1 MNDNDFYFLTINLII
16 NIIWAILLVNFLFMR
31 KFLMRIDYK
40 KMLLHPKKLIKL
52 LKNNFNADYIPSEMN
67 FKFVKNNKIINVE
80 VLNNLDLIIC
90 IYKNGHVQ
98 IIPSDNAR
106 NFTETILASIL
117 INLDLN
123 HSNVLYDLVGS
134 FYIKESVDVIVNKLK
149 TIDKHYK
156 NIEESFEN
164 KIKDI
169 ILSVDQNYNADI
181 KVDLVFSIFIINL
194 KNIKLVYRFFLF
206 FELNKTIVKIKNGKF
221 DEIYTEDIVN
231 IGEIS
236 EEVVININIE
246 DILKPY
252 CC

>member
-1 MNDNDFYFLTINLII
+1 MNDDTFYFSIITLII
-16 NIIWAILLVNFLFMR
+16 VIILSIFLVNCLFMG
-31 KFLMRIDYK
+31 KLLMRIDYK

-52 LKNNFNADYIPSEMN
+52 LKTNFNADYIPSEIN
-67 FKFVKNNKIINVE
+67 FKFTKNNKIINVE

-123 HSNVLYDLVGS
+123 YSNVLYDLVGS
-134 FYIKESVDVIVNKLK
+134 FYIEESVDIIVNKLK
-149 TIDKHYK
+149 IIDKHYK
-156 NIEESFEN
+156 NIEESLEN

-169 ILSVDQNYNADI
+169 ILSVDQDYNPDI

-221 DEIYTEDIVN
+221 DEIYAEDIVN

-236 EEVVININIE
+236 EELIININVE
-246 DILKPY
+246 DILRPY